1 MNWRLYNSYT
11 EEDKILL
18 RKHLV
23 VQAFAL
29 KQELNRAPL
38 PNELVPGKNYRLT
51 PFYLVFGTYDE
62 FFKELAFDFFKFK
75 SGDEITEEQLIK
87 VIRKVCS
94 VLGTTPTM
102 KQFELI
108 SSLHLI
114 DIKNISGI
122 LAEQLPLPTPM
133 LNAYAARTLPKKNF
147 CRF

>member
-1 MNWRLYNSYT
+1 M
-11 EEDKILL
+11 
-18 RKHLV
+18 
-23 VQAFAL
+23 VQVFAL

-38 PNELVPGKNYRLT
+38 PNELVPGKNYRFT

-114 DIKNISGI
+114 EIKKHFRNFSR
-122 LAEQLPLPTPM
+122 AV
-133 LNAYAARTLPKKNF
+133 AAANPDVKRIRSALYQRKTFSDFKTNRAQNKTSASKK
-147 CRF
+147 